1 MKWVRQRKIKYFNR
15 SYPPEMLYVYSF
27 IICSSSV
34 LFNRTA
40 SSHMEIFK
48 QICLSWTKVLV
59 SQLSIFPLYF
69 SLSLSLELRWNPG
82 LCTCCAKS
90 HATKALP
97 ISPELCHQ
105 ATPSPLAS
113 VKSHSHCSLW
123 WLSDN
128 EEEAIL
134 LGFQPLWQ
142 HKVMEDFWRSVLL
155 FSIK

>member
-40 SSHMEIFK
+40 SGHMEIFK

-97 ISPELCHQ
+97 ITSELCHQ

-113 VKSHSHCSLW
+113 VKSHSHRSLW

-142 HKVMEDFWRSVLL
+142 HLIR
-155 FSIK
+155 